1 MISDLT
7 IHVVGTI
14 GYGHSVQTGELTRKD
29 GTKVSFVLR
38 TTDIYRKTNG
48 KWLIVE
54 EHTSFPVDL
63 ETMKVDPL
71 AKP

>member
-1 MISDLT
+1 
-7 IHVVGTI
+7 
-14 GYGHSVQTGELTRKD
+14 LTRKD

-38 TTDIYRKTNG
+38 TTDIYRKRNG